1 MPQQTGRLG
10 IPIDALGE
18 RPHSLD
24 RPLVSRGSRKG
35 LSRAD
40 VQTLIGLLAATGMHV
55 GEALALD
62 RRDIDVAQRVLT
74 IRLSKF
80 GKSRELPVHRST
92 IEAQGHY
99 LCHGDR
105 PGAATSTPP
114 VFVS

>member
-1 MPQQTGRLG
+1 
-10 IPIDALGE
+10 
-18 RPHSLD
+18 
-24 RPLVSRGSRKG
+24 
-35 LSRAD
+35 
-40 VQTLIGLLAATGMHV
+40 MHV

-92 IEAQGHY
+92 IEAQGDY
-99 LCHGDR
+99 LCYGDR

-114 VFVS
+114 VFVSNTGTRLSYSNVQLTFQVLVHRARLTRRSAACRPRIHDLRYE